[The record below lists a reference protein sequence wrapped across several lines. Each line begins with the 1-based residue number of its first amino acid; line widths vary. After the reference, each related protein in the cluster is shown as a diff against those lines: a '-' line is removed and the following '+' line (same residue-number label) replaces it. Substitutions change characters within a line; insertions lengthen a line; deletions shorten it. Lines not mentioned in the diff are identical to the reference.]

1 MTTTHKFRDGITRP
15 AHQHNNGGGWV
26 AENAYAA
33 DEAYIGPRAEVIGG
47 TIRGGTIR
55 GGTIWGGTIE
65 GGTIW
70 GGTIEGGTILDGT
83 ILGGTIWGGTIWGG
97 TIRGGTIWGGT
108 IWGGDVTRDVTFI
121 CGCIP
126 YQVTIT
132 DTHAG
137 VGCQWKT
144 HDEWETD
151 GAKIATDNNMTT
163 ADYELLMMFIRRHQQ
178 GAKT

>member
-1 MTTTHKFRDGITRP
+1 MTTTHKFRDCITRP

-47 TIRGGTIR
+47 TIL
-55 GGTIWGGTIE
+55 GGTIE
-65 GGTIW
+65 
-70 GGTIEGGTILDGT
+70 
-83 ILGGTIWGGTIWGG
+83 
-97 TIRGGTIWGGT
+97 
-108 IWGGDVTRDVTFI
+108 GGDVTRDVTFI

>member
-55 GGTIWGGTIE
+55 GGTI
-65 GGTIW
+65 
-70 GGTIEGGTILDGT
+70 EGGTIL
-83 ILGGTIWGGTIWGG
+83 
-97 TIRGGTIWGGT
+97 
-108 IWGGDVTRDVTFI
+108 GGDVTRDVTFI

>member
-47 TIRGGTIR
+47 TIL
-55 GGTIWGGTIE
+55 GGTIE
-65 GGTIW
+65 GGTI
-70 GGTIEGGTILDGT
+70 E
-83 ILGGTIWGGTIWGG
+83 
-97 TIRGGTIWGGT
+97 
-108 IWGGDVTRDVTFI
+108 GGDVTRDVTFI

>member
-26 AENAYAA
+26 ADAAFAA
-33 DEAYIGPRAEVIGG
+33 DEVYIGPRAEVIGG

-65 GGTIW
+65 GGTIEGGTIRGGTIR
-70 GGTIEGGTILDGT
+70 GGTIEGGTIR
-83 ILGGTIWGGTIWGG
+83 GGTIRGG
-97 TIRGGTIWGGT
+97 TIRGGTIWGGV
-108 IWGGDVTRDVTFI
+108 VTRDVTFI

-178 GAKT
+178 

>member
-26 AENAYAA
+26 ADAAFAA
-33 DEAYIGPRAEVIGG
+33 DEVYIGPRAEVIGG
-47 TIRGGTIR
+47 TIEGGTIDGGTIEGGTIR

-65 GGTIW
+65 GGV
-70 GGTIEGGTILDGT
+70 
-83 ILGGTIWGGTIWGG
+83 
-97 TIRGGTIWGGT
+97 
-108 IWGGDVTRDVTFI
+108 VTRDVTFI

>member
-47 TIRGGTIR
+47 TIRGGTIL
-55 GGTIWGGTIE
+55 GGTILDGTIRGGTIE
-65 GGTIW
+65 GGTIF
-70 GGTIEGGTILDGT
+70 
-83 ILGGTIWGGTIWGG
+83 GG
-97 TIRGGTIWGGT
+97 TIRGGTIE
-108 IWGGDVTRDVTFI
+108 GGDVTRDVTFI

>member
-26 AENAYAA
+26 ADAAFAA
-33 DEAYIGPRAEVIGG
+33 DEVYIGPRAEVI
-47 TIRGGTIR
+47 
-55 GGTIWGGTIE
+55 
-65 GGTIW
+65 
-70 GGTIEGGTILDGT
+70 
-83 ILGGTIWGGTIWGG
+83 GGTIWGGTIWGG
-97 TIRGGTIWGGT
+97 TIDGGTIEGGT
-108 IWGGDVTRDVTFI
+108 ILGGDVTRDVTFI

>member
-47 TIRGGTIR
+47 TI
-55 GGTIWGGTIE
+55 WGGTIL
-65 GGTIW
+65 
-70 GGTIEGGTILDGT
+70 GGTILDGT
-83 ILGGTIWGGTIWGG
+83 IL
-97 TIRGGTIWGGT
+97 
-108 IWGGDVTRDVTFI
+108 GGDVTRDVTFI

>member
-26 AENAYAA
+26 ADAAFAA
-33 DEAYIGPRAEVIGG
+33 DEVYIGPRAEVIGGTIWGGTIEGG

-55 GGTIWGGTIE
+55 GGTIWGGTIR
-65 GGTIW
+65 
-70 GGTIEGGTILDGT
+70 
-83 ILGGTIWGGTIWGG
+83 GG
-97 TIRGGTIWGGT
+97 TIRGGTIRGGV
-108 IWGGDVTRDVTFI
+108 VTRDVTFI

-178 GAKT
+178 

>member
-55 GGTIWGGTIE
+55 GGTI
-65 GGTIW
+65 
-70 GGTIEGGTILDGT
+70 EGGTILDGT
-83 ILGGTIWGGTIWGG
+83 ILDGTIWGGTILGG
-97 TIRGGTIWGGT
+97 TIL
-108 IWGGDVTRDVTFI
+108 GGDVTRDVTFI

>member
-26 AENAYAA
+26 ADAAFAA
-33 DEAYIGPRAEVIGG
+33 DEVYIGPRAEVIGG
-47 TIRGGTIR
+47 TIRGGTIWGGTIR
-55 GGTIWGGTIE
+55 GGTIE
-65 GGTIW
+65 
-70 GGTIEGGTILDGT
+70 GGTIEGGTILD
-83 ILGGTIWGGTIWGG
+83 
-97 TIRGGTIWGGT
+97 GT

>member
-26 AENAYAA
+26 ADAAFAA
-33 DEAYIGPRAEVIGG
+33 DEVYIGPRAEVIGG

-55 GGTIWGGTIE
+55 GGTIE
-65 GGTIW
+65 GGTIR
-70 GGTIEGGTILDGT
+70 GGTIR
-83 ILGGTIWGGTIWGG
+83 GG
-97 TIRGGTIWGGT
+97 TIRGGTIWGGV
-108 IWGGDVTRDVTFI
+108 VTRDVTFI

-178 GAKT
+178 

>member
-55 GGTIWGGTIE
+55 GGTIWGGTIR
-65 GGTIW
+65 
-70 GGTIEGGTILDGT
+70 
-83 ILGGTIWGGTIWGG
+83 GG
-97 TIRGGTIWGGT
+97 TIRGGT